1 MRPSSIAELAEGP
14 PRRRGACQ
22 SRVWQAE
29 PGRATLIERIYMKN
43 NVRKAVLLL
52 SLIASALPVQ
62 SPLVASAASGEIL
75 ESDLTQT
82 TVGTLVYK
90 YEDIKKYNINGR
102 EYGTVHASDKG
113 DSAGYMN
120 TFKYHPQP
128 EQEYNYWD
136 GLTSHT
142 LKWSVLAVTQVTG
155 VYAYSNVCGGFV
167 SKHVLEAGN
176 ATVQNS
182 YRYQSVEGVNIV
194 YESDYYWNVRN
205 AVNGFVTGEYTSAN
219 LEIQSG
225 LVFASGA
232 SYSSM
237 QKVEHD
243 FSMLLTLNK
252 NSARYCPEGWG
263 MTLGLVGTYYILEF
277 QFHDFTNWWWGQQ
290 PTNGG
295 SPVRYRVT
303 VAEEVFMTT
312 CFVHKKV
319 NDTYNDLRSL
329 WYLD

>member
-1 MRPSSIAELAEGP
+1 
-14 PRRRGACQ
+14 
-22 SRVWQAE
+22 
-29 PGRATLIERIYMKN
+29 MKN

-155 VYAYSNVCGGFV
+155 VYAFSDVCGGFV
-167 SKHVLEAGN
+167 SKYALEAGN
-176 ATVQNS
+176 AEIKNS
-182 YRYQSVEGVNIV
+182 YRYQTAKGVNILF
-194 YESDYYWNVRN
+194 SRNYYWNITNTVN
-205 AVNGFVTGEYTSAN
+205 AYVTGEYASAN
-219 LEIQSG
+219 LEIQQG
-225 LVFASGA
+225 LVFTSGV
-232 SYSSM
+232 SYSYM
-237 QKVEHD
+237 EKTERD
-243 FSMLLTLNK
+243 FSMTLTLNK

-263 MTLGLVGTYYILEF
+263 MTIGLVGTYYVLEF
-277 QFHDFTNWWWGQQ
+277 QCQDFINWWWGQQ
-290 PTNGG
+290 PADG
-295 SPVRYRVT
+295 SGPVRYRVV
-303 VAEEVFMTT
+303 VADENYMTI

-319 NDTYNDLRSL
+319 DDAYNDTRSL
-329 WYLD
+329 WYLK